1 MEYLEP
7 LDLSVAKRP
16 ILLKDETT
24 YNTTKGVG
32 LYAGNERLKD
42 MDAGMLYVTSN
53 RILWVNEAG
62 SHAIQLHL
70 SAVKQVNSTNGIL
83 RSSPK
88 IVLTLGM
95 PLKPHA
101 PNSARDISPV
111 LQNDLGQ
118 IRSYQQP
125 PNFEYIAIDWEC
137 EICDTLNDGKSV
149 KCTLCGVPHT
159 ATHPQESQA
168 PSVQTPLPSALSTEK
183 QCLDWTCE
191 VCHTLNSVDLTKCLL
206 CGVKNTVI
214 STLGSSGGTDPGRS
228 VQSTQI
234 QCTACTF
241 LNHSD
246 IKSCEM
252 CDTPLPG
259 KNAAPNSG
267 VVETSS
273 VASHSASGSQTHPE
287 PVLKLSFRGGG
298 MPEALKQI
306 RLAIVTK
313 AWEKIESP
321 LLVSPT
327 TLSLAAGGSFG
338 GVSGIMRNVEQ
349 AKKQTYDTIGDA
361 FSDLAKLMENAA
373 HMVKLAESISIKLA
387 NSSSASNSPEMAT
400 FRHYLNE
407 IGISNPVTRESAGDM
422 FTQELSRQLVEFLDQ
437 MIKTGHSGM
446 IPLTDLYCLFNRA
459 RGVALVSPEDLYR
472 SVVEFERLGLSFR
485 MRKFDSGLLVVHDDV
500 VAAQILELI
509 AKHHTGLT
517 AIDLAKLR
525 SISIALATEQLY
537 MTERVGLTCRDD
549 TLEGLLFY
557 PNLFSS

>member
-111 LQNDLGQ
+111 LQNDL
-118 IRSYQQP
+118 
-125 PNFEYIAIDWEC
+125 
-137 EICDTLNDGKSV
+137 
-149 KCTLCGVPHT
+149 

-228 VQSTQI
+228 AQSTQI

-407 IGISNPVTRESAGDM
+407 IGHIEPSD
-422 FTQELSRQLVEFLDQ
+422 
-437 MIKTGHSGM
+437 
-446 IPLTDLYCLFNRA
+446 A
-459 RGVALVSPEDLYR
+459 RICG
-472 SVVEFERLGLSFR
+472 
-485 MRKFDSGLLVVHDDV
+485 
-500 VAAQILELI
+500 
-509 AKHHTGLT
+509 
-517 AIDLAKLR
+517 
-525 SISIALATEQLY
+525 
-537 MTERVGLTCRDD
+537 
-549 TLEGLLFY
+549 
-557 PNLFSS
+557 